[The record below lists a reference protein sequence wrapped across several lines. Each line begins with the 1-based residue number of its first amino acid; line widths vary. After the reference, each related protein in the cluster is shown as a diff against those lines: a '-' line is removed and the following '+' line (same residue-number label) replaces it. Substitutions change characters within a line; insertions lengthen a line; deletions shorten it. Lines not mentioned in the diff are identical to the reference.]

1 MARDSNLYTM
11 QRATS
16 ASTDITHTPITSE
29 GPHEDEVTYL
39 PGERE
44 LLMFIA
50 DKAGLPWR
58 LTPRIEDI
66 NYDGPPMRMISDR
79 YYRQAAEMIT
89 RRGGYAP
96 IEQGCWMSVTVQRL
110 SMKRFLYRTEEDIYC
125 EIVVYPGSPDSTYVL
140 DHHTNLP
147 ITDLPDLE

>member
-1 MARDSNLYTM
+1 M

-29 GPHEDEVTYL
+29 GPHDVVTYL

-44 LLMFIA
+44 LLQFID
-50 DKAGLPWR
+50 DKGYLN
-58 LTPRIEDI
+58 TPRVDDV

-89 RRGGYAP
+89 RKGGYAP
-96 IEQGCWMSVTVQRL
+96 IEQGCWMSVTVQTL
-110 SMKRFLYRTEEDIYC
+110 PMKRFLYRTEEDIYC
-125 EIVVYPGSPDSTYVL
+125 EIVVYPGSPSSTYVL